1 MAVSPIIPYVP
12 QYITVHLGAPD
23 ANAANVT
30 VTFPDYI
37 KNVASSEV
45 YPTWREDAIVANI
58 LAQVSF
64 ALNRVYTEFYTS
76 RGYDF
81 NITSSTA
88 YDQKYIDGRNIFENI
103 DRIVDRIF
111 TSYIRRI
118 GNIEP
123 LAAKYCNGTTVTC
136 RGLSQWGS
144 QELAQNGY
152 TAFEILKYYYGN
164 NIEIVNNAPISEINS
179 QYPGTP
185 LRLGD
190 RGTSVSV
197 LQTQLNDVSINYP
210 SIPTLTVDGIFG
222 ESTENAVKQM
232 QSIFNLVPDG
242 IVGEATWNR
251 LLYLYVGIN
260 KLAELDSEGDLLL
273 GTSFEA
279 VDLLRIGDQ
288 GDKVRILQYFLGV
301 LSQYYDTIP
310 FVDYDA
316 IFGEKTLDAVNAFQ
330 REFGL
335 PQTGVVGPQTW
346 EAMYNAV
353 MGIENNDIVRQYDSQ
368 IRNIIFGDKNFNSV
382 NLSYGSS
389 DFDENG
395 GGTSET

>member
-37 KNVASSEV
+37 KNVASSEI

-58 LAQVSF
+58 LAQISF

-88 YDQKYIDGRNIFENI
+88 YDQKYIDGRSIFENI

-152 TAFEILKYYYGN
+152 TAFEILTYYYGN

-279 VDLLRIGDQ
+279 EDLLRIGDQ
-288 GDKVRILQYFLGV
+288 GDKVRILQYFSGV

-310 FVDYDA
+310 FVDYDG
-316 IFGEKTLDAVNAFQ
+316 IFGEKTLNAVNAFQ